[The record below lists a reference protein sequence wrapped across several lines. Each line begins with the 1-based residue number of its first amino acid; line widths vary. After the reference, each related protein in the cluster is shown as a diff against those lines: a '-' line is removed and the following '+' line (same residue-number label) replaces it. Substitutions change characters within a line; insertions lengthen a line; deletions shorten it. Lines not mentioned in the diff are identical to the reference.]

1 MKVFIFLMFGL
12 LVACSNNQP
21 ETIVPQ
27 QDVLPVQAD
36 KKDDATVQPMQEKL
50 AESVMPVAKKPKLE
64 VQEKVIAQVEPV
76 ETDAKALAPLSPPID
91 PKQSG
96 SIVVADK
103 VVVPAV
109 QTPVQP
115 VKIVPEKPK
124 LEEVALGNAEAG
136 KAVAKKCLACHT
148 FDQGGKHKAGPNLF
162 GIVGTKQGGV
172 AGFKYGSYLTESNAV
187 WDEVTLRAWVSDAKA
202 VANAV
207 GKNTKM
213 PSQKIDGEKADD
225 LIAYLRSLR

>member
-1 MKVFIFLMFGL
+1 MKVFVFLMFGL

-21 ETIVPQ
+21 EAIAPQ

-36 KKDDATVQPMQEKL
+36 KKDVATVQPIQEKL
-50 AESVMPVAKKPKLE
+50 AESVMPVAEKPKLE
-64 VQEKVIAQVEPV
+64 VQEKVIAQVAPV
-76 ETDAKALAPLSPPID
+76 KSDVKALAPLSPSIA

-96 SIVVADK
+96 STVVADK

-109 QTPVQP
+109 QTPIQP
-115 VKIVPEKPK
+115 VKIVSEKPK
-124 LEEVALGNAEAG
+124 VEEVALGNPEAG

-148 FDQGGKHKAGPNLF
+148 FDQGAKNKTGPNLF
-162 GIVGTKQGGV
+162 GIMGRKQGGV
-172 AGFKYGSYLTESNAV
+172 AGFKYGSYLAESDAV
-187 WDEVTLRAWVSDAKA
+187 WDDVSLRAWVSDSKA

-213 PSQKIDGEKADD
+213 PSQKINGEKADD
-225 LIAYLRSLR
+225 LLAYLRSLH